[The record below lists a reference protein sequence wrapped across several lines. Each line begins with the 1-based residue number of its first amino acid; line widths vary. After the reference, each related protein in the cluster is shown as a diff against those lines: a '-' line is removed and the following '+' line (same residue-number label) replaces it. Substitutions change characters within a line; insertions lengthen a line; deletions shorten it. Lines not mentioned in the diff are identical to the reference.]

1 MKMNRIADLITIR
14 QYLKKQGL
22 TVWAGVVDSAINDL
36 KKLEEAKKADSVKTN
51 LDDIE
56 LIHCPS
62 CNAELNDTEL
72 EAGKC
77 SMCGLSLEVA
87 HEKV

>member
-22 TVWAGVVDSAINDL
+22 TVWAGVVDSAITDL
-36 KKLEEAKKADSVKTN
+36 EKLEAKKAEKPKAKI
-51 LDDIE
+51 DDIE
-56 LIHCPS
+56 LIYCPS
-62 CNAELNDTEL
+62 CKAELNDTEL

-77 SMCGLSLEVA
+77 SMRGASLEVA

>member
-22 TVWAGVVDSAINDL
+22 TVWAGVVDSVITDL

-56 LIHCPS
+56 LIYCPS

-77 SMCGLSLEVA
+77 SMCGASLEVA